1 MLYVVVN
8 SFSALDFGV
17 ERKNVSS
24 FVFSLVF
31 DLNAPDTLTSGSSVL
46 LQDSLGVGKSFRE
59 SLSEI
64 FHLVVDV
71 GIIRNKF
78 GLVELHEGW
87 LGAEVDHGIRVS
99 HADQT
104 GGWQFSENIHK
115 DLLSVGKRSGVD
127 SADVSG
133 EPVDDIV
140 VDLFSFF
147 IFEFDDFAV
156 PSLFLDALD
165 DGDGVLSEAIRT
177 LIRASN
183 RLEDADSLSF
193 FKFFRCHTGT
203 HSSTIK

>member
-1 MLYVVVN
+1 M
-8 SFSALDFGV
+8 
-17 ERKNVSS
+17 
-24 FVFSLVF
+24 
-31 DLNAPDTLTSGSSVL
+31 
-46 LQDSLGVGKSFRE
+46 
-59 SLSEI
+59 
-64 FHLVVDV
+64 
-71 GIIRNKF
+71 
-78 GLVELHEGW
+78 
-87 LGAEVDHGIRVS
+87 
-99 HADQT
+99 
-104 GGWQFSENIHK
+104 
-115 DLLSVGKRSGVD
+115 
-127 SADVSG
+127 
-133 EPVDDIV
+133 